1 MRGRPKA
8 AGRGRP
14 ALPWGDCHGF
24 GSKGRVDRLWSTD
37 RRAVRKTVRAF
48 LLNHCARRLN
58 ARLAGDGQP
67 YHRKTVTAS
76 DRKVGSTV
84 PGRPT
89 VDQFGSGSVVSSGLA
104 CDTSSIFSLVARA
117 CRFEGLSWVV
127 EAATHA
133 LKNKVSIR
141 RGRFRLRKGRNGGTL
156 NHRRRSRA
164 NVLADWTAEPPMVV
178 AISVDDEDR
187 TSACRV
193 RRGSRIF
200 RSLVASSRLPTPYA
214 NRLPAE
220 RASRHR

>member
-1 MRGRPKA
+1 MPGSPGPVERMRGRPKA

-14 ALPWGDCHGF
+14 ALPWEDCHGF
-24 GSKGRVDRLWSTD
+24 ASKGRVDRP
-37 RRAVRKTVRAF
+37 R
-48 LLNHCARRLN
+48 
-58 ARLAGDGQP
+58 
-67 YHRKTVTAS
+67 
-76 DRKVGSTV
+76 STV
-84 PGRPT
+84 E
-89 VDQFGSGSVVSSGLA
+89 QFGSGSFVSSGLA

-141 RGRFRLRKGRNGGTL
+141 RGRFRLRKGRNRGTL

-178 AISVDDEDR
+178 AISVDDEDG